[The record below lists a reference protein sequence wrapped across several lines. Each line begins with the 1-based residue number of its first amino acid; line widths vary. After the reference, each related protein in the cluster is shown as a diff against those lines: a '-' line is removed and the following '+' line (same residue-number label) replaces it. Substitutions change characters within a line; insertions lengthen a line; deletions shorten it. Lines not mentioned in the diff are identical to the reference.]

1 MSLYRLTAVA
11 ALSLALGALASPGVY
26 AQQDLRN
33 PDTRDATEP
42 SHGSLNPQT
51 GTPAAGPQPSDSGG
65 YQDLRNP
72 DNRDAAEASY
82 TDLRNPDNR
91 DVADSGGAFPEVTLV
106 EVPVASPS
114 ADSGLDWGDAGIG
127 AGGMLGL
134 TLLAAG
140 GALAIAHRRETSRRT
155 ATTS

>member
-1 MSLYRLTAVA
+1 MSLHRLTAVA
-11 ALSLALGALASPGVY
+11 ALSLALGALASPGAY

-33 PDTRDATEP
+33 PDNRDATEP
-42 SHGSLNPQT
+42 SNGSLNPQT
-51 GTPAAGPQPSDSGG
+51 GTPAAGPQASGDGSGG

-72 DNRDAAEASY
+72 DNRDG
-82 TDLRNPDNR
+82 
-91 DVADSGGAFPEVTLV
+91 ADSGGASPEVTLV

-114 ADSGLDWGDAGIG
+114 ADGGLDWGDAGIG

-140 GALAIAHRRETSRRT
+140 GALAITHRRETSRRT